1 MITEDR
7 IVDIELKLT
16 SQEDLVETLNKMV
29 YQQQRKIDE
38 MEGLCAALVRR
49 VRDLTE
55 ANEQNPL
62 NERPPHY

>member
-16 SQEDLVETLNKMV
+16 SQEYLVETLNKMV